1 MEKQLLYKG
10 KYLPPFCFT
19 VSAGQFKNEQILM
32 FQIISL

>member
-19 VSAGQFKNEQILM
+19 VSVGQFKNEQIPK